1 MTKRQ
6 NINLKLIEVPAASV
20 EYEGRIL
27 GTNRLKTPVQTQPV
41 LLPSLESGLR
51 DIGYDVESEIIN
63 MKLLGADQKQFRK
76 RMSLGRLKLE
86 SYMVG
91 ASFESVEESL
101 RKAEVIG
108 LTSNFTYSAGIV
120 EDFIAYAK
128 RTNPNLKI
136 VVGGADASARQEFY
150 LNSGADAVIE
160 GEGEKNGPLVID
172 ALMSGK
178 GLEDIARVAFKKNGD
193 VIKNINGRGNEPV
206 IMDELPLP
214 ALDKVD
220 VSQYTDT
227 GEGPLPEGASFPSW
241 AYETSRGCMQA
252 CKFCTTP
259 YLRPSFRRMSL
270 ERISRELEHAKKAGV
285 KTLFSWEDNLLS
297 RMHGK
302 NNQRDANGREEV
314 LAYLNLMKESGL
326 AFEFSNGLELGK
338 LADENGNP
346 DVELI
351 NALFYH
357 KINDDRSFS
366 GTFRFYAPLETL
378 TDDGIKKLKKLRSY
392 DVEKDILDAIAQTKI
407 PMINF
412 GLMVGA
418 PEENQKSLDQTKK
431 RYGVIRSSIK
441 SISPNTKLNCNLFM
455 FTPLPGTPYFRK
467 YQERMIADINT
478 DPEFWN
484 FSTSCINGDY
494 YSADEMTLKQMN
506 LFKEINGTIEA
517 KTYN

>member
-41 LLPSLESGLR
+41 LLPSLELGLR
-51 DIGYDVESEIIN
+51 EIGYDVDSEIIN
-63 MKLLGADQKQFRK
+63 MKLMDNQKKFRK
-76 RMSLGRLKLE
+76 KMTLGKLELE

-91 ASFESVEESL
+91 ASFESVEKSL
-101 RKAEVIG
+101 READIIG
-108 LTSNFTYSAGIV
+108 LTSNFTYSAGVV

-128 RTNPNLKI
+128 RTNPKLKI
-136 VVGGADASARQEFY
+136 LVGGTDASARQEFY

-160 GEGEKNGPLVID
+160 GEGEKNGPLAID

-178 GLEDIARVAFKKNGD
+178 GLEDIARVAFKKNGE

-241 AYETSRGCMQA
+241 AYETSRGCVQA

-259 YLRPSFRRMSL
+259 YLKPSFRRMSL
-270 ERISRELEHAKKAGV
+270 ERISREFKHAKKAGV
-285 KTLFSWEDNLLS
+285 KTLFSWEDNPLS

-302 NNQRDANGREEV
+302 NYQRDLDGREEV
-314 LAYLNLMKESGL
+314 LAYLNLIKESGL

-346 DVELI
+346 DTELI

-357 KINDDRSFS
+357 KTNSDGSFS

-378 TDDGIKKLKKLRSY
+378 TDDGIKRLKKLRSY

-418 PEENQKSLDQTKK
+418 PEETPQSLDQTKK
-431 RYGVIRSSIK
+431 RYEEIRSSIK
-441 SISPNTKLNCNLFM
+441 QISPNTRLNCNLFM

-467 YQERMIADINT
+467 YRDRMIAEVNI

-484 FSTSCINGDY
+484 FSTSCINGDH
-494 YSADEMTLKQMN
+494 YSADEMTLQQMK
-506 LFKEINGTIEA
+506 LFKEINGTTEA
-517 KTYN
+517 KTYT